1 MNIKYIYIYM
11 LIYVKEEA
19 NFLNAITTY
28 GSSDLDNIQSNVMTR
43 SKNQI
48 RNRLQK
54 VLICYT
60 MLYNFII
67 LLLICN
73 IYAFSSMIIL
83 LMLCQSYYHHINW
96 SVKNRNLHVCI
107 DCYIDSS
114 IYEDLGRTW

>member
-1 MNIKYIYIYM
+1 M

-67 LLLICN
+67 KLLICFVMYS
-73 IYAFSSMIIL
+73 ICAFSSMIIL
-83 LMLCQSYYHHINW
+83 LMLCQSYYHYIN
-96 SVKNRNLHVCI
+96 
-107 DCYIDSS
+107 
-114 IYEDLGRTW
+114 